1 MQDETMVKDII
12 DSYKSDLEKVEK
24 YLVGEYATV
33 RAGRA
38 NPHFLD
44 KVMVDYYGV
53 PTPIYQMGNI
63 SVPEARVLMI
73 NVWDQS
79 QLQNVSKAIAQADLG
94 IMPSDDG
101 KVIRLIFPMMT
112 EEKRREIVRDVRKM
126 CEESKVT
133 MRNHRR
139 DCLDMFKDM
148 KKDGELS
155 EDEYATL
162 EKDVQKIIDA
172 AIARLD
178 KICQDK
184 ENEVTQI

>member
-1 MQDETMVKDII
+1 MQDESMVKDIM
-12 DSYKSDLEKVEK
+12 DSYKQDLIKVEN
-24 YLVGEYATV
+24 YLIGEYATV

-44 KVMVDYYGV
+44 KVLVDYYGV

-79 QLQNVSKAIAQADLG
+79 QLQNVSKAIAAADLG

-112 EEKRREIVRDVRKM
+112 EEKRREIVKEVRKM
-126 CEESKVT
+126 CEDSKVT
-133 MRNHRR
+133 MRNSRR
-139 DCLDMFKDM
+139 DCLDMLKDM
-148 KKDGELS
+148 KKDSALS

-162 EKDVQKIIDA
+162 EKEVQKIIDA
-172 AIARLD
+172 EIAKLD

-184 ENEVTQI
+184 IDEVTQI

>member
-1 MQDETMVKDII
+1 MQDESMVKDILE
-12 DSYKSDLEKVEK
+12 SYKQDLEKVEK
-24 YLVGEYATV
+24 YLISEYATV

-53 PTPIYQMGNI
+53 PTPIYQMANI

-79 QLQNVSKAIAQADLG
+79 QLKNVSKAIAQADLG

-101 KVIRLIFPMMT
+101 RVIRLIFPMMT
-112 EEKRREIVRDVRKM
+112 EEKRREIVKEVRKM
-126 CEESKVT
+126 CADSKVT
-133 MRNHRR
+133 MRNARR

-155 EDEYATL
+155 EDEYSTL
-162 EKDVQKIIDA
+162 EKEVQKQIDLKTA
-172 AIARLD
+172 SLD

-184 ENEVTQI
+184 EKEVTQI